1 VLAIAQPISSGFP
14 IHALILAI
22 PFAPHAFPGQPVG
35 AAMSFSDFIY
45 RPFETLI
52 RPLDIPPTP
61 LPASGPF
68 ALLLHF
74 ASMFRGVLV
83 AVALFMVA
91 IEGIN
96 LATIWGIS
104 FIVDGVSAKGAAVF
118 LQQDWPTLAVL
129 GVLIFP
135 VLPLLIF
142 LGNTLNS
149 QAVAVCMPAAMQWQG
164 HKAVERQDLAFFH
177 DLFAG
182 QVASRISQVASAVQ
196 QQIVVSFYR
205 IPLFL
210 VQFVGSLVLLAAL
223 SWPLALPVFFW
234 IAANIALAVAAVPH
248 FSERSRRTARARSLI
263 VGAMT
268 DLYSNIQMVKL
279 FAAEDSEA
287 GAMRTFMENTV
298 ETQQR
303 ERRIHL
309 TTDTS
314 VVLLNV
320 LLSLSNFA
328 VGFWGLVAGFVTIG
342 QFVASIAIVQRLNA
356 NSRTFLQ
363 MGQQIFQAVGTIRD
377 AMPVVTTPP
386 TITDMPNAKR
396 LAVTA
401 GEVEFENIRFEY
413 RQGQEVI
420 DGLSLMV
427 RAGEKVGLVGLSG
440 AGKSTLVSLLLRFFD
455 LKEGAIRIDGQD
467 IRSVTQASLRESIG
481 VVTQD
486 VSLLH
491 RSVGDNIRY
500 GRPTASQEE
509 LERAAMLAEASAFI
523 ADLKDSEGRAGYDAF
538 VGDRGVKLSG
548 GQRQRVAIARVLLK
562 DAPILVLDE
571 ATSALDSEAEAAV
584 QDKLALLMEGKTVIA
599 IAHRLSTIAR
609 MDRIVVLDKGRI
621 VEEGTPSALLERD
634 GLYARLWQRQTGGYI
649 AEAIEE
655 T

>member
-1 VLAIAQPISSGFP
+1 MI
-14 IHALILAI
+14 
-22 PFAPHAFPGQPVG
+22 
-35 AAMSFSDFIY
+35 
-45 RPFETLI
+45 
-52 RPLDIPPTP
+52 
-61 LPASGPF
+61 
-68 ALLLHF
+68 
-74 ASMFRGVLV
+74 
-83 AVALFMVA
+83 A
-91 IEGIN
+91 IESIN

-104 FIVDGVSAKGAAVF
+104 FVVDGTTAKGAAAF
-118 LQQDWPTLAVL
+118 LEEDWPTLAVL

-135 VLPLLIF
+135 FLPLLIF

-164 HKAVERQDLAFFH
+164 HKAVEHQDLAFFH

-182 QVASRISQVASAVQ
+182 QVATRISQVASAVQ
-196 QQIVVSFYR
+196 QQIVVAFYQV
-205 IPLFL
+205 PLFL
-210 VQFVGSLVLLAAL
+210 VQFVGSLVLLSAL
-223 SWPLALPVFFW
+223 SWPLALPVFVW
-234 IAANIALAVAAVPH
+234 IAANVWLAVAAVPH
-248 FSERSRRTARARSLI
+248 FSERSRKTARARSLV

-287 GAMRTFMENTV
+287 GAMRKIMENAV
-298 ETQQR
+298 ENQQR

-314 VVLLNV
+314 VVLINTV
-320 LLSLSNFA
+320 LTLAISTI
-328 VGFWGLVAGFVTIG
+328 GFWGLVGGFVTIG
-342 QFVASIAIVQRLNA
+342 QFVASIAIVLRLNA
-356 NSRTFLQ
+356 NSRAFLQ
-363 MGQQIFQAVGTIRD
+363 MGQQVFQAVGTIRD

-386 TITDMPNAKR
+386 TITDTPDAR
-396 LAVTA
+396 SLAVVA
-401 GEVEFENIRFEY
+401 GEVEFRNIAFEY
-413 RQGQEVI
+413 RQGQAVI
-420 DGLSLMV
+420 ENLSLTV
-427 RAGEKVGLVGLSG
+427 RAGEKVGLVGFSG

-455 LKEGAIRIDGQD
+455 LKGGAIYIDGQD

-500 GRPTASQEE
+500 GRPSASWEE
-509 LERAAMLAEASAFI
+509 VKNAAILAEADGFI
-523 ADLKDSEGRAGYDAF
+523 ANLKDSEGRNGYDAF

-599 IAHRLSTIAR
+599 IAHRLSTIAS
-609 MDRIVVLDKGRI
+609 MDRIVVLDNGRI
-621 VEEGTPSALLERD
+621 VEEGTPSVLLQRD
-634 GLYARLWQRQTGGYI
+634 GLYARLWKRQTGGYI
-649 AEAIEE
+649 ADTVEA

>member
-1 VLAIAQPISSGFP
+1 
-14 IHALILAI
+14 
-22 PFAPHAFPGQPVG
+22 
-35 AAMSFSDFIY
+35 MSFSDFIY

-74 ASMFRGVLV
+74 AKMFRGVLV

-104 FIVDGVSAKGAAVF
+104 FLVDGVSTKGAVVF

-210 VQFVGSLVLLAAL
+210 VQFVGSLILLAAL

-234 IAANIALAVAAVPH
+234 IAANVALAVAAVPH

-287 GAMRTFMENTV
+287 GAMRIFMENTV

-328 VGFWGLVAGFVTIG
+328 IGFWGLVAGFVTIG

-413 RQGQEVI
+413 RLGQEVI

-491 RSVGDNIRY
+491 RSVGNNIRY

-509 LERAAMLAEASAFI
+509 LERAAMLAEASGFI

>member
-1 VLAIAQPISSGFP
+1 
-14 IHALILAI
+14 
-22 PFAPHAFPGQPVG
+22 
-35 AAMSFSDFIY
+35 MSFSDLIY

-52 RPLDIPPTP
+52 RPLDIPYTP
-61 LPASGPF
+61 LPSRGPF
-68 ALLLHF
+68 ALLMHF
-74 ASMFRGVLV
+74 ASMFRGALA
-83 AVALFMVA
+83 AVAMLMIA

-104 FIVDGVSAKGAAVF
+104 FVVDGVTAKGAAAF
-118 LQQDWPTLAVL
+118 LEEKWPTLAVL
-129 GVLIFP
+129 GVLVFP

-142 LGNTLNS
+142 LGNALNS
-149 QAVAVCMPAAMQWQG
+149 QTVAVCMPAAMQWQG

-182 QVASRISQVASAVQ
+182 QVAARISQVASAVQ
-196 QQIVVSFYR
+196 QQIVVAFYQV
-205 IPLFL
+205 PLFL
-210 VQFVGSLVLLAAL
+210 VQFVGSLVLLSAL
-223 SWPLALPVFFW
+223 SWPLALPVFVW
-234 IAANIALAVAAVPH
+234 IAANIALAAAAVPR
-248 FSERSRRTARARSLI
+248 FSERSRKTARARSLV

-287 GAMRTFMENTV
+287 GAMRRIMANAIES
-298 ETQQR
+298 QQR

-314 VVLLNV
+314 VILLNTV
-320 LLSLSNFA
+320 LILANS
-328 VGFWGLVAGFVTIG
+328 VIGFWGLVDGFVTIG
-342 QFVASIAIVQRLNA
+342 QFVASIAIVLRLNA
-356 NSRTFLQ
+356 NSRAFLQ

-386 TITDMPNAKR
+386 TIIDVPDARSLTVR
-396 LAVTA
+396 A
-401 GEVEFENIRFEY
+401 GEVEFRNVQFEY
-413 RQGQEVI
+413 RQGQGVI
-420 DGLSLMV
+420 EGLSLTV

-455 LKEGAIRIDGQD
+455 LKGGAICIDGQD
-467 IRSVTQASLRESIG
+467 IRNVTQASLRESIG

-491 RSVGDNIRY
+491 RSVGNNIRY
-500 GRPTASQEE
+500 GRPSASRQEVE
-509 LERAAMLAEASAFI
+509 HAARLAEADGFI
-523 ADLKDSEGRAGYDAF
+523 ANLKDSEGRVGYDAF

-599 IAHRLSTIAR
+599 IAHRLSTIAS
-609 MDRIVVLDKGRI
+609 MDRIVVLDRGRI
-621 VEEGTPSALLERD
+621 VEEGTPSALLERG
-634 GLYARLWQRQTGGYI
+634 GLYARLWKRQTGGYI
-649 AEAIEE
+649 ADTVEA

>member
-1 VLAIAQPISSGFP
+1 
-14 IHALILAI
+14 
-22 PFAPHAFPGQPVG
+22 
-35 AAMSFSDFIY
+35 MSFSDLIY
-45 RPFETLI
+45 RPFETLV
-52 RPLDIPPTP
+52 RPLDIPYTP
-61 LPASGPF
+61 LPSRGPF
-68 ALLLHF
+68 ALLVHF
-74 ASMFRGVLV
+74 ASMFRGVLA
-83 AVALFMVA
+83 AVAILMIA

-104 FIVDGVSAKGAAVF
+104 FVVDGVTSRGAAGF
-118 LQQDWPTLAVL
+118 LEENWPTLAVL

-149 QAVAVCMPAAMQWQG
+149 QTVAVCMPAAMQWQG
-164 HKAVERQDLAFFH
+164 HRAVERQDLAFFH

-182 QVASRISQVASAVQ
+182 QVATRISQVASAVQ
-196 QQIVVSFYR
+196 QQIVVAFYQV
-205 IPLFL
+205 PLFL
-210 VQFVGSLVLLAAL
+210 VQFVGSLVLLSAL
-223 SWPLALPVFFW
+223 SWPLALPVFVW
-234 IAANIALAVAAVPH
+234 IAANIALAVAAVPQ
-248 FSERSRRTARARSLI
+248 FSERSRRTARARSLV

-268 DLYSNIQMVKL
+268 DLHSNIQMVKL

-287 GAMRTFMENTV
+287 GAMRKIMENAI
-298 ETQQR
+298 ESQQR

-314 VVLLNV
+314 VILINTVLTLAI
-320 LLSLSNFA
+320 STI
-328 VGFWGLVAGFVTIG
+328 GFWGLVGGFVTIG
-342 QFVASIAIVQRLNA
+342 QFVASIAIVLRLNA
-356 NSRTFLQ
+356 NSRAFLQ

-386 TITDMPNAKR
+386 TIIDMPNAR
-396 LAVTA
+396 SLRVTA
-401 GEVEFENIRFEY
+401 GEVEFRNIHFEY
-413 RQGQEVI
+413 RHGQGVI
-420 DGLSLMV
+420 EGLSLTV

-440 AGKSTLVSLLLRFFD
+440 AGKSTLVSLLLRFFE
-455 LKEGAIRIDGQD
+455 LKGGAISIDGQD
-467 IRSVTQASLRESIG
+467 IRSVTQASLRERIG

-500 GRPTASQEE
+500 GRPTSSREE
-509 LERAAMLAEASAFI
+509 VEGAARLAEADGFI
-523 ADLKDSEGRAGYDAF
+523 ANLKDSEGRTGYDAF
-538 VGDRGVKLSG
+538 IGDRGVKLSG

-599 IAHRLSTIAR
+599 IAHRLSTIAS
-609 MDRIVVLDKGRI
+609 MDRIGVLDKGRI

-634 GLYARLWQRQTGGYI
+634 GLYARLWKRQTGGYI
-649 AEAIEE
+649 ADAVEA

>member
-1 VLAIAQPISSGFP
+1 
-14 IHALILAI
+14 
-22 PFAPHAFPGQPVG
+22 
-35 AAMSFSDFIY
+35 MSFSDTVY

-52 RPLDIPPTP
+52 RPLDIPYAP

-74 ASMFRGVLV
+74 ARMFRGVLAAV
-83 AVALFMVA
+83 AVLMIAV
-91 IEGIN
+91 EGIN

-104 FIVDGVSAKGAAVF
+104 FVVDGVTAKGAAAF
-118 LQQDWPTLAVL
+118 LEENWPLLAFL

-149 QAVAVCMPAAMQWQG
+149 QTVAVCMPAAMQWQG

-182 QVASRISQVASAVQ
+182 QVATRISQVAFAVQ
-196 QQIVVSFYR
+196 QQIVVAFYQ

-210 VQFVGSLVLLAAL
+210 VQFVGSLALLGAL
-223 SWPLALPVFFW
+223 SWPLAVPVFVW
-234 IAANIALAVAAVPH
+234 IAANVALAAMAVPH
-248 FSERSRRTARARSLI
+248 FSDRSRRTARARSLV

-287 GAMRTFMENTV
+287 GAMRTVMSNAIES
-298 ETQQR
+298 QQR

-309 TTDTS
+309 TTDS
-314 VVLLNV
+314 GVVLLNV
-320 LLSLSNFA
+320 ALSLSNFA
-328 VGFWGLVAGFVTIG
+328 IGFWGLVAGFVTIG
-342 QFVASIAIVQRLNA
+342 QFVASVAIVQRLNA
-356 NSRTFLQ
+356 NSRAFLG

-386 TITDMPNAKR
+386 TIVDAPDAGT

-401 GEVEFENIRFEY
+401 GEVEFSNVRFEY
-413 RQGQEVI
+413 SQGQGVI
-420 DGLSLMV
+420 EDLSLTV

-440 AGKSTLVSLLLRFFD
+440 AGKSTLVSLLLRFFE
-455 LKEGAIRIDGQD
+455 LKGGAIRIDGQD
-467 IRSVTQASLRESIG
+467 IRGITQASLRESIG

-500 GRPTASQEE
+500 GRPGASREE
-509 LERAAMLAEASAFI
+509 VEHAAKLAEADGFI
-523 ADLKDSEGRAGYDAF
+523 ASLKDGEGRTGYDAF

-584 QDKLALLMEGKTVIA
+584 QGKLALLMEGKTVIA
-599 IAHRLSTIAR
+599 IAHRLSTIAS

-621 VEEGTPSALLERD
+621 VEEGTPSALLVLD
-634 GLYARLWQRQTGGYI
+634 GLYARLWKRQTGGYI
-649 AEAIEE
+649 ADTVEA

>member
-1 VLAIAQPISSGFP
+1 
-14 IHALILAI
+14 
-22 PFAPHAFPGQPVG
+22 
-35 AAMSFSDFIY
+35 MSLSDFVY

-52 RPLDIPPTP
+52 RPLDIPYEP

-68 ALLLHF
+68 ALLVHF
-74 ASMFRGVLV
+74 ARMFRGVLV
-83 AVALFMVA
+83 AIAVLMMAV
-91 IEGIN
+91 EGVN
-96 LATIWGIS
+96 LAIIWGTS
-104 FIVDGVSAKGAAVF
+104 FIVDGITAKGAATF
-118 LQQDWPTLAVL
+118 LAEAWPTLAIL

-135 VLPLLIF
+135 LLPLLIF
-142 LGNTLNS
+142 LGNTLAS
-149 QAVAVCMPAAMQWQG
+149 QVVAVCMPAAMQWQG

-182 QVASRISQVASAVQ
+182 QVATRISQVASAVQ
-196 QQIVVSFYR
+196 QQIVVAFYSVPR
-205 IPLFL
+205 FL
-210 VQFVGSLVLLAAL
+210 MQFVGSLTLLAAL
-223 SWPLALPVFFW
+223 SWPLALPVLVW
-234 IAANIALAVAAVPH
+234 IVANIMLAAVAVPQY
-248 FSERSRRTARARSLI
+248 SSRSRRTARARSLV

-287 GAMRTFMENTV
+287 GAMRSFMGDV
-298 ETQQR
+298 IETQQR

-309 TTDTS
+309 TTDS
-314 VVLLNV
+314 AVVLFNV
-320 LLSLSNFA
+320 MLVLGNAA
-328 VGFWGLVAGFVTIG
+328 VGLWGLVAGFVTIG

-386 TITDMPNAKR
+386 TITDAPDAGP
-396 LAVTA
+396 LTVTA
-401 GEVEFENIRFEY
+401 GKVEFENIRFEY
-413 RQGQEVI
+413 REGQRVI
-420 DGLSLMV
+420 ENLSLTV
-427 RAGEKVGLVGLSG
+427 QAGEKVGLVGLSG

-455 LKEGAIRIDGQD
+455 LKGGTILIDGQD
-467 IRSVTQASLRESIG
+467 IRGVTQASLRESIG

-500 GRPTASQEE
+500 GKPDASQEE
-509 LERAAMLAEASAFI
+509 LERAAALAEADGFI
-523 ADLKDSEGRAGYDAF
+523 AGLEDSEGRSGYDAF

-599 IAHRLSTIAR
+599 IAHRLSTIAS

-621 VEEGTPSALLERD
+621 VEEGTPAALLERD
-634 GLYARLWQRQTGGYI
+634 GLYARLWKLQTGGYI
-649 AEAIEE
+649 ADTIDQ

>member
-1 VLAIAQPISSGFP
+1 
-14 IHALILAI
+14 
-22 PFAPHAFPGQPVG
+22 
-35 AAMSFSDFIY
+35 MSFSDFIY
-45 RPFETLI
+45 RPFETLV
-52 RPLDIPPTP
+52 RPLDIPSAP

-68 ALLLHF
+68 ALLWHF
-74 ASMFRGVLV
+74 ARMFRGVLATV
-83 AVALFMVA
+83 AVVMMAV
-91 IEGIN
+91 EGIN

-118 LQQDWPTLAVL
+118 VEQNWRTLAIL
-129 GVLIFP
+129 GVLLFP
-135 VLPLLIF
+135 VLPLFIF
-142 LGNTLNS
+142 LANTLNS

-182 QVASRISQVASAVQ
+182 QVASRISQIASAVQ

-210 VQFVGSLVLLAAL
+210 VQFVGSLVLLGAL
-223 SWPLALPVFFW
+223 SWPLALPVFVW
-234 IAANIALAVAAVPH
+234 IAANVAIAVVAVPQY
-248 FSERSRRTARARSLI
+248 SERSRRSARTRSLI

-287 GAMRTFMENTV
+287 GAMRTVMENAI
-298 ETQQR
+298 ETQQL
-303 ERRIHL
+303 ERRVYL

-320 LLSLSNFA
+320 ILTLSTVAIAL
-328 VGFWGLVAGFVTIG
+328 WGLVAGFVTIG
-342 QFVASIAIVQRLNA
+342 QFVASTAIVQRLNA

-386 TITDMPNAKR
+386 TIKDVPGAR
-396 LAVTA
+396 PLAVTA
-401 GEVEFENIRFEY
+401 GEVEFKNIRFEY
-413 RQGQEVI
+413 RQGQGVI
-420 DGLSLMV
+420 EDLSLTV

-455 LKEGAIRIDGQD
+455 LKGGAILIDGQD

-500 GRPTASQEE
+500 SRPDATREE
-509 LERAAMLAEASAFI
+509 VERAAMLAEADGFI
-523 ADLKDSEGRAGYDAF
+523 ADLKDSEGRTAYDAF

-584 QDKLALLMEGKTVIA
+584 QEKLALLMEGKTVIA

-634 GLYARLWQRQTGGYI
+634 GLYARLWKRQTGGYI
-649 AEAIEE
+649 ADTVEE
-655 T
+655 V

>member
-1 VLAIAQPISSGFP
+1 
-14 IHALILAI
+14 
-22 PFAPHAFPGQPVG
+22 
-35 AAMSFSDFIY
+35 MSLSDLIY

-52 RPLDIPPTP
+52 RPLDIPAAP
-61 LPASGPF
+61 LPASGPL

-74 ASMFRGVLV
+74 AGMFRGVLA
-83 AVALFMVA
+83 AVAFLMVA

-104 FIVDGVSAKGAAVF
+104 FIVDGVSAKGAVAF
-118 LQQDWPTLAVL
+118 LTEDWPTLAVL
-129 GVLIFP
+129 GALVFP

-142 LGNTLNS
+142 LGNALNS
-149 QAVAVCMPAAMQWQG
+149 QTVAVCMPAAMQWQG

-210 VQFVGSLVLLAAL
+210 VQFVGSLILLAAL
-223 SWPLALPVFFW
+223 SWPLAVPVFIW
-234 IAANIALAVAAVPH
+234 IAANIALAMAAVPH
-248 FSERSRRTARARSLI
+248 FSERSRKTARARSLI

-287 GAMRTFMENTV
+287 GAMRTFMENAV

-309 TTDTS
+309 TTDTG

-320 LLSLSNFA
+320 LLSLANFA
-328 VGFWGLVAGFVTIG
+328 IGFWGLVAGFVTIG
-342 QFVASIAIVQRLNA
+342 QFVASIAIVQRLAA

-363 MGQQIFQAVGTIRD
+363 LGQQIFQAVGTIRD

-386 TITDMPNAKR
+386 TILDAPDAR
-396 LAVTA
+396 PLAVTA
-401 GEVEFENIRFEY
+401 GEVEFRKVRFEY

-420 DGLSLMV
+420 DGLSLTV
-427 RAGEKVGLVGLSG
+427 NAGEKVGLVGLSG

-455 LKEGAIRIDGQD
+455 LKSGAILIDRQD
-467 IRSVTQASLRESIG
+467 IRDVTQASLRESIG

-500 GRPTASQEE
+500 GRPGASPEE
-509 LERAAMLAEASAFI
+509 VERAAELAEASGFI
-523 ADLKDSEGRAGYDAF
+523 ADLKDSEGRTGYNAF

-621 VEEGTPSALLERD
+621 VEEGTPSALLERN

-649 AEAIEE
+649 ADAIEE
-655 T
+655 G

>member
-1 VLAIAQPISSGFP
+1 
-14 IHALILAI
+14 
-22 PFAPHAFPGQPVG
+22 
-35 AAMSFSDFIY
+35 MSFSDFIY

-52 RPLDIPPTP
+52 RPLDIPYAP
-61 LPASGPF
+61 LPARGAF

-74 ASMFRGVLV
+74 ARMFRGILV
-83 AVALFMVA
+83 AVTVLMMA

-96 LATIWGIS
+96 LAVIWGIS
-104 FIVDGVSAKGAAVF
+104 VIVDGVSAKGAAIF
-118 LQQDWPTLAVL
+118 LQQQWLTLAVL
-129 GVLIFP
+129 GVLVFP
-135 VLPLLIF
+135 VLPPLIF

-196 QQIVVSFYR
+196 QQIVVSFYH

-210 VQFVGSLVLLAAL
+210 VQFVGSLVLLATL
-223 SWPLALPVFFW
+223 SWPLAFPVLVW
-234 IAANIALAVAAVPH
+234 IVANIAVAVVAVPR
-248 FSERSRRTARARSLI
+248 FSERSRRTARTRSLV

-287 GAMRTFMENTV
+287 GAMRTIMV
-298 ETQQR
+298 KAIETQQR

-309 TTDTS
+309 TSDTS

-320 LLSLSNFA
+320 ALALGNIA
-328 VGFWGLVAGFVTIG
+328 IGFWGLVAGFVTIG

-386 TITDMPNAKR
+386 TITDALDARP

-401 GEVEFENIRFEY
+401 GEVEFKDIRFEY
-413 RQGQEVI
+413 RQGQRVI
-420 DGLSLMV
+420 EDLSFIV
-427 RAGEKVGLVGLSG
+427 RPGEKVGLVGLSG
-440 AGKSTLVSLLLRFFD
+440 AGKSTLVSLMLRFFD
-455 LKEGAIRIDGQD
+455 LKGGAILIDGQD
-467 IRSVTQASLRESIG
+467 IRSVTQASLRENIG

-500 GRPTASQEE
+500 GRPDATLEE
-509 LERAAMLAEASAFI
+509 IEHAAMLAEADGFV
-523 ADLKDSEGRAGYDAF
+523 ADLKDGEGRTRYGAF

-621 VEEGTPSALLERD
+621 VEEGTPSALLDRD
-634 GLYARLWQRQTGGYI
+634 GLYARLWKRQTGGYI
-649 AEAIEE
+649 GDAIEE